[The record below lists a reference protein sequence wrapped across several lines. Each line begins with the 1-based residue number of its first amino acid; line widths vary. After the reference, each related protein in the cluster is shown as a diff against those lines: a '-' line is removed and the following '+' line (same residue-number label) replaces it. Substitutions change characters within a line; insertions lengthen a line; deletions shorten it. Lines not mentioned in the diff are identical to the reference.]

1 MVRLLIILMFFLPL
15 VVSAQKKIELKKK
28 YFGTYS
34 GNISSFQMDAGND
47 LVSVDSTTIKIEITE
62 KEVLFTVG
70 KNALKGTYYVMF
82 EAKKYFL
89 LDCRIEGQL
98 AGERIVV
105 YKKGNKISRDGLYP
119 QPNAFLFKEK

>member
-1 MVRLLIILMFFLPL
+1 MIRVLIFSFFLLPL
-15 VVSAQKKIELKKK
+15 FVSAQKQIELKKK
-28 YFGTYS
+28 FFGTYA

-47 LVSVDSTTIKIEITE
+47 LFNVDSTTIKIEIKE
-62 KEVLFTVG
+62 KEVFFTVG
-70 KNALKGTYYVMF
+70 KNTLKGTYYVMF

-119 QPNAFLFKEK
+119 QPNAFLYKEK